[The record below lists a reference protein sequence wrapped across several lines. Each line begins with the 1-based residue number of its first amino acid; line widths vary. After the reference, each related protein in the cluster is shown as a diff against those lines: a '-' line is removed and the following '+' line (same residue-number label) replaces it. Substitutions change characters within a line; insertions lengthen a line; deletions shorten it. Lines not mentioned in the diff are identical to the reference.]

1 MNTPTYLYLYANDAG
16 GSAGNKVTYKNVQL
30 LEGEY
35 AWNVLGE
42 DIEEVI
48 IEAGENSNAY
58 KTIKVKEKLTVG
70 GKYTAS
76 FDEIVNISGEATE
89 YAVTVSQEGK
99 ILASGI
105 VTKDNHTL
113 TLTINDKY
121 DPNTENVIIL
131 VYAGRG
137 NNTAGNTVKFTNI
150 RLLQGETVLPSMPA
164 YTPHFIPSAPDIEVE
179 SESIQLPEGYRP
191 DVQGKTF
198 DHEFALTS
206 EMPAYN
212 VKVVTPYGDD
222 SGVISI
228 PNNVKLFPAW
238 IQVDVAG
245 IGTLDNPGKY
255 FSADWGNG
263 LKGMNVLL
271 DADDIGMGIQEVEPD
286 VVEGLEYVKYA
297 VSGVL
302 LSVAN
307 LEDFV
312 EGSRIVVEVPP
323 NIPNSNAYISTRK
336 DGVGLLMMYNPNGNV
351 SLFIY
356 GYNKRMSTI
365 IKYVES
371 VIQRY
376 ELRIGATLEECQL
389 FLNGKLYTG
398 PFGNIENGR
407 GDSFDIDMNSRASL
421 IEIYSPDNVLLHK
434 WDFEGSTD
442 DERLSDKADTGN
454 KINFSKK
461 SEGFKLIP
469 V

>member
-1 MNTPTYLYLYANDAG
+1 M
-16 GSAGNKVTYKNVQL
+16 YKRQ
-30 LEGEY
+30 
-35 AWNVLGE
+35 
-42 DIEEVI
+42 I
-48 IEAGENSNAY
+48 
-58 KTIKVKEKLTVG
+58 
-70 GKYTAS
+70 
-76 FDEIVNISGEATE
+76 
-89 YAVTVSQEGK
+89 
-99 ILASGI
+99 
-105 VTKDNHTL
+105 
-113 TLTINDKY
+113 TINDQY
-121 DPNTENVIIL
+121 QDGNYETIL
-131 VYAGRG
+131 YVYAGQAG
-137 NNTAGNTVKFTNI
+137 STAGNTVQYKNI

-191 DVQGKTF
+191 DVQGKTV
-198 DHEFALTS
+198 DHEFTLVTRLPPYRTS
-206 EMPAYN
+206 
-212 VKVVTPYGDD
+212 VVTPYGDD

-228 PNNVKLFPAW
+228 PSDVKLFPAR
-238 IQVDVAG
+238 IKVDVSG
-245 IGTLDNPGKY
+245 IGTLDHPERY

-271 DADDIGMGIQEVEPD
+271 DADDIGLGVQAVEPD

-297 VSGVL
+297 ASGVL
-302 LSVAN
+302 LAVAN

-336 DGVGLLMMYNPNGNV
+336 DGFGLLMMYSPNGNV

-356 GYNKRMSTI
+356 GYSKRRSTV
-365 IKYVES
+365 IKGLQTS
-371 VIQRY
+371 IQRY

-389 FLNGKLYTG
+389 FLNGKLYDT
-398 PFGNIENGR
+398 FGNIENVGEAM
-407 GDSFDIDMNSRASL
+407 SFDLDKNSRASL
-421 IEIYSPDNVLLHK
+421 IEYYSPDNVLLHK

-454 KINFSKK
+454 KLNFSKK

>member
-1 MNTPTYLYLYANDAG
+1 M
-16 GSAGNKVTYKNVQL
+16 
-30 LEGEY
+30 
-35 AWNVLGE
+35 
-42 DIEEVI
+42 
-48 IEAGENSNAY
+48 
-58 KTIKVKEKLTVG
+58 
-70 GKYTAS
+70 
-76 FDEIVNISGEATE
+76 
-89 YAVTVSQEGK
+89 
-99 ILASGI
+99 
-105 VTKDNHTL
+105 
-113 TLTINDKY
+113 
-121 DPNTENVIIL
+121 
-131 VYAGRG
+131 
-137 NNTAGNTVKFTNI
+137 
-150 RLLQGETVLPSMPA
+150 
-164 YTPHFIPSAPDIEVE
+164 
-179 SESIQLPEGYRP
+179 
-191 DVQGKTF
+191 QGKTF